1 MKKIF
6 EKLVKER
13 CDEIKGLTEEI
24 NHECRLYLNQI
35 NQNFNRKK

>member
-13 CDEIKGLTEEI
+13 CDEIKELTEKT
-24 NHECRLYLNQI
+24 NHEGRLYLNQF
-35 NQNFNRKK
+35 NQNFKRKK

>member
-13 CDEIKGLTEEI
+13 CDEIEGLTEEI

-35 NQNFNRKK
+35 

>member
-13 CDEIKGLTEEI
+13 CDEIKELTEEI
-24 NHECRLYLNQI
+24 NHECRLYLNQF
-35 NQNFNRKK
+35 NQNFKRKK